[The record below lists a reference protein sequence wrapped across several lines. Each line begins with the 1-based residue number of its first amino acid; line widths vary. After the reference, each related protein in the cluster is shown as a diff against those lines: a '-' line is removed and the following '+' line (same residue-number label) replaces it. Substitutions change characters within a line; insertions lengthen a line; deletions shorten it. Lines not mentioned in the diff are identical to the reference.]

1 MEEKK
6 RNKSEL
12 KIEQKWAIIDY
23 YEKKPNIKQTDLIKH
38 FNQLYK
44 VIIPST
50 TMSDILSVASRNKI
64 LKIDNVDV
72 LNKRIRDCKFPELER
87 ILLHWHNQ
95 TVNKGVCINDEIL
108 IQKAKDFGN
117 MLGINEG
124 TSFNYSD
131 G

>member
-1 MEEKK
+1 M
-6 RNKSEL
+6 
-12 KIEQKWAIIDY
+12 
-23 YEKKPNIKQTDLIKH
+23 
-38 FNQLYK
+38 
-44 VIIPST
+44 IIPPS
-50 TMSDILSVASRNKI
+50 TMSGILSVASRNKI

-72 LNKRIRDCKFPELER
+72 LNKKIRDWKLPELER
-87 ILLHWHNQ
+87 IMFHWHNQ
-95 TVNKGVCINDEIL
+95 TVNKEVCINDEIL